1 MRSRRATAICRGPP
15 AKALAFRRGAGDV
28 GTLVAYDLVS
38 GATQYQADRLT
49 GRSKGYRVLGLREGI
64 TLVGYLA
71 EARQLIR
78 ADWRR
83 RG

>member
-1 MRSRRATAICRGPP
+1 MVRN
-15 AKALAFRRGAGDV
+15 ALAFRRGAGDV

-38 GATQYQADRLT
+38 GATQYQADRLMS
-49 GRSKGYRVLGLREGI
+49 RSGYRVLGLREGI

-71 EARQLIR
+71 EARQLIL

-83 RG
+83 RRGKRGGSFWATS

>member
-1 MRSRRATAICRGPP
+1 MATR
-15 AKALAFRRGAGDV
+15 KALGFSRGAGTV
-28 GTLVAYDLVS
+28 GTLIAYDLAS

-83 RG
+83 R